1 MTFTPVLWSHT
12 DIRTMGV
19 ALMMVGVGFA
29 SVFMAPTFVWM
40 GLILVMAGAL
50 WGSLRIHPGDWSV
63 AVLSAMLAAGMFAY
77 PLFLGGRV
85 LPWFA
90 FAVHAG
96 LMVAGWCAPSS
107 VRVRIIAAQIL
118 TAALAIS
125 LAAAATQ
132 FFFPS
137 LWRWVAVLAVAMFL
151 TLLCAA
157 IPESIVDR
165 LPTPTI
171 GAMVLVLSEG
181 LVILHLLPTHW
192 VINGAVIALAFAALL
207 ERERSSRTAFA
218 SLLVMVL
225 LFGVFSA
232 G

>member
-1 MTFTPVLWSHT
+1 MLIPVLWSRT
-12 DIRTMGV
+12 DIWTIGG
-19 ALMMVGVGFA
+19 ALIMVGVGFA
-29 SVFMAPTFVWM
+29 SAFVAPTFMLM
-40 GLILVMAGAL
+40 GVLLVMAGAL
-50 WGSLRIHPGDWSV
+50 WGSLRIHRGDWSI
-63 AVLSAMLAAGMFAY
+63 AVLSVMLAAGMFAY

-85 LPWFA
+85 LPWCA

-96 LMVAGWCAPSS
+96 LLVAGWRAPSS
-107 VRVRIIAAQIL
+107 VRMRIVAAQVL
-118 TAALAIS
+118 TAALAMS

-132 FFFPS
+132 FFFPP

-157 IPESIVDR
+157 IPGSIVDR

-218 SLLVMVL
+218 SLLVTVL
-225 LFGVFSA
+225 LFGVLSA